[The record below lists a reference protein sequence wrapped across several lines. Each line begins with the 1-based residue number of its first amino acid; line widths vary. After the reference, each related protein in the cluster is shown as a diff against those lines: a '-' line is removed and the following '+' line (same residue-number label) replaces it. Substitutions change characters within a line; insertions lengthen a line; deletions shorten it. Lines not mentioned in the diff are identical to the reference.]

1 MSSLGQD
8 RKLQHPPYRLLWGC
22 WHNGEARG
30 SVETFLPY
38 EIVPTRLNI
47 VVKEPLQP
55 GICPAHS
62 PPSSEYFSVEHFGT
76 APLGPGQALHVKTWL
91 QNVSETAL
99 CPACISKACCELHPK
114 CCKKVKTLDK
124 LKTLDTA
131 SAVQWFHI
139 LQGCSQGDGRWQVCI
154 TELVPPHPLW
164 DTCRHWEFTYLL
176 LSHPTFRLQCPNLTL
191 LGQFSASKAARILA

>member
-124 LKTLDTA
+124 LWTQHLQCSGFTSFKVAAKVMAGDRSVLRSWSLPILSGTLANTG
-131 SAVQWFHI
+131 SSPTSSSHI
-139 LQGCSQGDGRWQVCI
+139 LPSGCSA
-154 TELVPPHPLW
+154 
-164 DTCRHWEFTYLL
+164 
-176 LSHPTFRLQCPNLTL
+176 PT
-191 LGQFSASKAARILA
+191 